1 VLGVVEDFGLGLSP
15 DGVDGVTP
23 DGRST
28 LGAPPVPGLVSV
40 WAKAPGISKK
50 PARVSTVAAMISF
63 LMVYLP
69 S

>member
-1 VLGVVEDFGLGLSP
+1 LSP
-15 DGVDGVTP
+15 DGVDGVIP

-28 LGAPPVPGLVSV
+28 LGLPVPGLVSV
-40 WAKAPGISKK
+40 WAKAPGINRK
-50 PARVSTVAAMISF
+50 PARVSTVAIMISF